1 MCNLAGWLLPSMV
14 SPGFIHMLVLVIYP
28 DAWPLALILLIETT
42 HTLQPSSF
50 SCQISTIF
58 TKPSMNFGKDFWDR
72 RWVLFLTRTLG
83 RIFVMTEGEES
94 IFYLASCKNF
104 IKSQIIV
111 LWSYEWPRIY
121 LTCKAILTPLSQARS
136 AGMSQC
142 LQKTAL
148 SLSLSLSF
156 VHSTD
161 AAIICP
167 HYLSIIHP
175 NWGKAHSTNLALW
188 F

>member
-1 MCNLAGWLLPSMV
+1 
-14 SPGFIHMLVLVIYP
+14 MLVLVIYP

-148 SLSLSLSF
+148 SLSLS
-156 VHSTD
+156 V
-161 AAIICP
+161 ICP
-167 HYLSIIHP
+167 QYWCSYHLSTLSVHHTP
-175 NWGKAHSTNLALW
+175 KLGKSTLNKFGSLILMS
-188 F
+188 FS